1 LRLVSAFADPAR
13 STAIGM
19 VTSLSRSCGWG

>member
-1 LRLVSAFADPAR
+1 LVSAFADPAR